1 MTPAAPGSFSTTNG
15 CLNDVCSRSA
25 ATRAITSVMPP
36 AANGTSTCTGRSGH
50 AAWAA
55 LAPSTAASAAVTI
68 LRIGVASGHRFGGLD
83 VLDRA
88 FPAALGHV
96 EYDALGRGVFDLVIN
111 IRPGLLAAGEIAA
124 TRGRDGLVRLL
135 DAVDPHAEVDE
146 ATHVALAF
154 EAGDRLLAE
163 VEQRHVHDA
172 VGHVDAALG
181 VAGPGHPERLL
192 EKLCRRL
199 RV

>member
-15 CLNDVCSRSA
+15 CLNAVCSRSA

-55 LAPSTAASAAVTI
+55 LAPSTAASTALAI
-68 LRIGVASGHRFGGLD
+68 HRIGVASGHRFGFGGLD

-96 EYDALGRGVFDLVIN
+96 EYDPLGRRVFDLVIDV
-111 IRPGLLAAGEIAA
+111 RAGLFAAGEIAA
-124 TRGRDGLVRLL
+124 ARGRDGLVRLF
-135 DAVDPHAEVDE
+135 DAVDPHAEVDQ
-146 ATHVALAF
+146 AAHVAL
-154 EAGDRLLAE
+154 
-163 VEQRHVHDA
+163 
-172 VGHVDAALG
+172 
-181 VAGPGHPERLL
+181 
-192 EKLCRRL
+192 
-199 RV
+199 